1 MIVSKKALSYLI
13 PRINEI
19 NDDQIIKA
27 FNNSGCE
34 VERVIKH
41 NKVNNLVI
49 GKILKIERHPNADKL
64 NVCTVLL
71 DDNNTQH
78 TIVCGATNLVVGKYV
93 IVALQGAKTVDGREI
108 QYKELRGVLS
118 QGMICAYSEL
128 TNFVDFLSQSDSNG
142 VILLDDAKLGD
153 TDPLKYI
160 NLEDTIYDLSLPS
173 NRNDLNSVYSI
184 CQELNGYFD
193 LGFINDK
200 KQPNLKIE
208 SLLNVSIDKN
218 ICSSATFL
226 QVKNVSVAESSW
238 QIKSF
243 LMNNGI
249 IPVNNLVDRLAII
262 SLFTNISIVA
272 YDYEKVG
279 TSLSIQKNSEQVSS
293 LICGKK
299 IELNNNDIIIK
310 NKNNIIGL
318 AGICPFDE
326 FKVSSSTK
334 NALIEIGNYDFRS
347 IRTSMV
353 RLNLSSEN
361 GKRLTKPLS
370 NWYISKALSSFTNVF
385 ENAEITTVF
394 LDLKIEEERKIAIDF
409 NEANAFLGINEIQ
422 DNIKKSLNKYG
433 YDFDGN
439 NIVVPGYRLDVQ
451 IYQDVYEEILKIAD
465 IDKIKGSSIKTEIV
479 LNDHNIEFNKID
491 EIRKLM
497 NSNYF
502 TETRSYNLV
511 NKQSLDQFNVFHV
524 TDSVKI
530 ANPLNSNHEYMRSNL
545 IESLLDVYQFNL
557 SYKNNLQPIFEI
569 QKIYYSN
576 KSEWNL
582 TGLTFSNL
590 VLDKVNKSK
599 IVYNVDSLKSI
610 TNSVANI
617 FNATFDYFPIK
628 SSDVFY
634 ADETLAIY
642 CSGQLIGYIGRIK
655 DSKVN
660 KYGLN
665 GKEIY
670 TFTINLNL
678 LFNMY
683 HPSSYKVEY
692 KSNLMPVYKDI
703 SYVST
708 INSNTT
714 NVIEELKKLHF
725 IDRFEYID
733 IYQIE
738 GNKYSYTLRVYF
750 KNNKKYSSEEID
762 QYIKELQHAL
772 ITEHCEG
779 RK

>member
-1 MIVSKKALSYLI
+1 MIVSKKAISYLI
-13 PRINEI
+13 PKINEI
-19 NDDQIIKA
+19 NDEQIIKA

-34 VERVIKH
+34 VERIIKH

-49 GKILKIERHPNADKL
+49 GKILKIDKHPNADKL

-71 DDNNTQH
+71 DENNTQH
-78 TIVCGATNLVVGKYV
+78 TIVCGASNLVVGKYV
-93 IVALQGAKTVDGREI
+93 IVALQGAQMVDGRVI

-118 QGMICAYSEL
+118 QGMICAYNEL
-128 TNFVDFLSQSDSNG
+128 TNFVDYLSQSDADG

-153 TDPLKYI
+153 TDVLKYI

-173 NRNDLNSVYSI
+173 NRNDLNSIYSI

-193 LGFINDK
+193 LDFVNDK
-200 KQPNLKIE
+200 KQSNLKIE
-208 SLLNVSIDKN
+208 SLLNVSVDKN
-218 ICSSATFL
+218 VCSSVTFL
-226 QVKNVSVAESSW
+226 QIKNTNINESPW

-249 IPVNNLVDRLAII
+249 VPVNNLVDRLAII
-262 SLFTNISIVA
+262 SLFTNVSIVP

-279 TSLSIQKNSEQVSS
+279 TTLSIQKKLDQVSS
-293 LICGKK
+293 LISSKK

-310 NKNNIIGL
+310 NKNNVVGL
-318 AGICPFDE
+318 AGICPLDE
-326 FKVSSSTK
+326 FKVSNSTK
-334 NALIEIGNYDFRS
+334 NILIEIGNYDFRS

-370 NWYISKALSSFTNVF
+370 NWYISKALSLFAKVF
-385 ENAEITTVF
+385 ENAEILTVF
-394 LDLKIEEERKIAIDF
+394 SDLEVEDERKIDIDF
-409 NEANAFLGINEIQ
+409 NEANAFLGINETE
-422 DNIKKSLNKYG
+422 DNIKKLLNKYG
-433 YDFDGN
+433 YKFEDN
-439 NIVVPGYRLDVQ
+439 KITVPGYRLDIQ

-479 LNDHNIEFNKID
+479 LDDHNIEFNKID

-511 NKQSLDQFNVFHV
+511 NKQSLDQFNVFHI
-524 TDSVKI
+524 TDSIKI

-545 IESLLDVYQFNL
+545 IESLLNVYQFNL

-582 TGLTFSNL
+582 TGLTFSDL

-628 SSDVFY
+628 NSDVFY
-634 ADETLAIY
+634 ADETLAVY

-660 KYGLN
+660 KFGLN

-670 TFTINLNL
+670 IFTINLNL

-683 HPSSYKVEY
+683 HPSNYKVEY

-714 NVIEELKKLHF
+714 NVIEELKELHF
-725 IDRFEYID
+725 IDKFEYID
-733 IYQIE
+733 IYQVE
-738 GNKYSYTLRVYF
+738 NNNYSYTLRVYF

-762 QYIKELQHAL
+762 QYIKEIQHAL
-772 ITEHCEG
+772 ITEHCEV

>member
-1 MIVSKKALSYLI
+1 MIVSKKAISYLI
-13 PRINEI
+13 PKINEI
-19 NDDQIIKA
+19 NDDLIIKA

-34 VERVIKH
+34 VERIIKH

-49 GKILKIERHPNADKL
+49 GKILKIEKHPNADKL

-71 DDNNTQH
+71 DENNTQH
-78 TIVCGATNLVVGKYV
+78 TIVCGASNLVVGKYV
-93 IVALQGAKTVDGREI
+93 IVALQDAKMVDGTVI

-128 TNFVDFLSQSDSNG
+128 TNFTEYLSPTESKNI
-142 VILLDDAKLGD
+142 ILLDEAKLGD
-153 TDPLKYI
+153 TDVLKYI

-193 LGFINDK
+193 CGFVNHK
-200 KQPNLKIE
+200 KESILKTENLLK
-208 SLLNVSIDKN
+208 VSIDKS
-218 ICSSATFL
+218 ICSGAIFL
-226 QVKNVSVAESSW
+226 QIKNININESSW

-249 IPVNNLVDRLAII
+249 VPVNNLVDRLAII
-262 SLFTNISIVA
+262 SLFTNISIVP

-279 TSLSIQKNSEQVSS
+279 TSLFVQKNSEQISCSVS
-293 LICGKK
+293 GKK

-326 FKVSSSTK
+326 YKVTDSTK
-334 NALIEIGNYDFRS
+334 NVLIEIGNYDFRN
-347 IRTSMV
+347 IRSSMV
-353 RLNLSSEN
+353 RMNLSSEN
-361 GKRLTKPLS
+361 GKRSTKSLS
-370 NWYISKALSSFTNVF
+370 NWYIYKSLPLFSKVF
-385 ENAEITTVF
+385 ENIPITVVFSSLEIES
-394 LDLKIEEERKIAIDF
+394 DKKIEVDF
-409 NEANAFLGINEIQ
+409 NEANAFLGINESQ
-422 DNIKKSLNKYG
+422 ENIKKSLNKYG
-433 YDFDGN
+433 YDFEAN
-439 NIVVPGYRLDVQ
+439 KIVVPGYRLDIQ
-451 IYQDVYEEILKIAD
+451 IFQDIYEEILKIVD
-465 IDKIKGSSIKTEIV
+465 IDKIKGSPIKTEII
-479 LNDHNIEFNKID
+479 LNDSNIEFNKID
-491 EIRKLM
+491 EIKKLM

-502 TETRSYNLV
+502 IETKSYNLV
-511 NKQSLDQFNVFHV
+511 NKQSLDLFNVFHV
-524 TDSVKI
+524 SDSTKI

-610 TNSVANI
+610 TNSIANI

-628 SSDVFY
+628 NSNVFY
-634 ADETLAIY
+634 TDETLSIY

-655 DSKVN
+655 DSKIN

-678 LFNMY
+678 LFSLY
-683 HPSSYKVEY
+683 RPSSYKVEY
-692 KSNLMPVYKDI
+692 KSNLMPVYKDV
-703 SYVST
+703 SYVSI

-714 NVIEELKKLHF
+714 NVIDELKKLCF
-725 IDRFEYID
+725 VDKFEYID

-738 GNKYSYTLRVYF
+738 NNKYSYTLRVYF

-762 QYIKELQHAL
+762 QYIKEIQHAL
-772 ITEHCEG
+772 ITEHCEV

>member
-772 ITEHCEG
+772 ITEHCEV

>member
-34 VERVIKH
+34 VERIIKH

-49 GKILKIERHPNADKL
+49 GKILKIEKHPNADKL

-93 IVALQGAKTVDGREI
+93 IVALQGAKMVDGREI

-218 ICSSATFL
+218 VCSSATFL
-226 QVKNVSVAESSW
+226 QIKNVCVAESSW

-249 IPVNNLVDRLAII
+249 VPVNNLVDRLAII
-262 SLFTNISIVA
+262 SLFTNVSIVA

-318 AGICPFDE
+318 AGVCPFDE

-353 RLNLSSEN
+353 RINLSSEN

-370 NWYISKALSSFTNVF
+370 NWYISRALSLFTNVF
-385 ENAEITTVF
+385 ENAEITTIF
-394 LDLKIEEERKIAIDF
+394 SDLKIEEERKIAIDF
-409 NEANAFLGINEIQ
+409 NEANAFLGINENP

-433 YDFDGN
+433 YDFEGN

-511 NKQSLDQFNVFHV
+511 NKQSLEQFNVFHV

-628 SSDVFY
+628 NSDVFY

-642 CSGQLIGYIGRIK
+642 CTGQLIGYIGRIK

-683 HPSSYKVEY
+683 RPSSYKVEY
-692 KSNLMPVYKDI
+692 KSNLMPVYKDV

-772 ITEHCEG
+772 ITEHCEV